1 MDKRNY
7 KNSMS
12 KRCELQKKYYKRHGN
27 YKVLGKYTD
36 EYVRWLED
44 QILKPKQNGNI
55 LRITEPTGA

>member
-1 MDKRNY
+1 
-7 KNSMS
+7 MS